1 MAQEE
6 ASDSAT
12 ADQETIRIVY
22 GGRDAVSELQ
32 GRPGQRTKK
41 PPHKL
46 RANKSAMATHAL

>member
-22 GGRDAVSELQ
+22 GGRDAVSAAAGPAGTE
-32 GRPGQRTKK
+32 
-41 PPHKL
+41 
-46 RANKSAMATHAL
+46 NEEATTQAQS